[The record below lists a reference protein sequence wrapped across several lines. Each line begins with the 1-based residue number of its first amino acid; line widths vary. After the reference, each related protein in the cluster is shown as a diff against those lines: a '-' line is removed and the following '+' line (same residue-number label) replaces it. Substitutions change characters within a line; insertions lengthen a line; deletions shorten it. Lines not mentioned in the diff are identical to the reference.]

1 MNLMN
6 TSTARAALFGLLDT
20 WRVEPG
26 PPVYIG
32 PYGTAEA
39 VLTPLE
45 VWHRLQAL
53 IAERARASA
62 RKAGGDRL
70 ELMNASE
77 ARIALFKLLDEWR
90 VEPGPAVSIV
100 RYGTPGAVL
109 APLALWHRMQE
120 HVADA
125 WDARTAKA
133 RLLRLSDPAGSQSMG
148 LPELARVAECGE
160 LPVPVLQSRGVPRG
174 GAALTAWPAALDD
187 LRTLSSEA
195 SYGTTVAV
203 LRALCSVLLGT
214 APQVESRCGRG
225 TSYSVTDVDGLH
237 AAILTT
243 RRVRHAAGRRGVG
256 KYETVELVAVD
267 HIGW

>member
-1 MNLMN
+1 MN
-6 TSTARAALFGLLDT
+6 TSTARVALFGLLDT
-20 WRVEPG
+20 WRAAPG

-53 IAERARASA
+53 VAERARAGT
-62 RKAGGDRL
+62 RKSGGDRL
-70 ELMNASE
+70 ELMNATD

-90 VEPGPAVSIV
+90 VEPGRPVSIA
-100 RYGTPGAVL
+100 RNGTPGAVL
-109 APLALWHRMQE
+109 APLVLWHRMQTL
-120 HVADA
+120 VAGT
-125 WDARTAKA
+125 WDIRTAKA
-133 RLLRLSDPAGSQSMG
+133 RLARLQDAAGPQPTS
-148 LPELARVAECGE
+148 LPDLARLAGCAE

-187 LRTLSSEA
+187 LRTLSADA
-195 SYGTTVAV
+195 SYGTTIAV

-243 RRVRHAAGRRGVG
+243 RRVRHVAGRRGVG